1 MSIKRELKR
10 KALHLTGLIVPA
22 VYVLSDKTVTL
33 MFIGTAMI
41 AFLVLEPF
49 RIVEAFRDKIKKILR
64 IYVQDEVISTLEKN
78 IDEIT
83 REEERGGI
91 AAHIYFA
98 AGAFIVV
105 YFFSKDIAIGAIAVA
120 TVGDAMAAI
129 IGKTFG
135 RHRFA
140 NGKSVEGSLAY
151 FFSALAIL
159 LLLMNFPH
167 AIVGAI
173 AGMVAEFYDFPPDD
187 NFSNQ
192 LAIAVT
198 LYLSKMIV

>member
-1 MSIKRELKR
+1 MSMKRELKR

-22 VYVLSDKTVTL
+22 IYAISDRTFTL
-33 MFIGTAMI
+33 TFIGVAMVV
-41 AFLVLEPF
+41 FLILEPF

-64 IYVQDEVISTLEKN
+64 IYVQEEVISTLEKN

-83 REEERGGI
+83 REEERSGI

-105 YFFSKDIAIGAIAVA
+105 YFFPRDMAIGAIAVA

-135 RHRFA
+135 SHRFR

-151 FFSALAIL
+151 LLSALAIL
-159 LLLMNFPH
+159 LLLMSFPY
-167 AIVGAI
+167 AAVGAL
-173 AGMVAEFYDFPPDD
+173 AGMLAEFYDLPPDD

-192 LAIAVT
+192 LAIAMSIYLFKT
-198 LYLSKMIV
+198 LV